1 MTLADTVARP
11 TKKSTAV
18 LDRIYEG
25 LAVGTPL
32 TVICEPDDMP
42 AARTVRDWEGADEE
56 VSAAIARA
64 REAGEWHM
72 AWECKQIADT
82 PAEGV
87 IEKYEAVEINDPDD
101 PDGGKVKEF
110 QLVERRVEDMLG
122 HRKLQVETRLK
133 LLAKF
138 NPKRWGDR
146 LQHANDPI
154 DPMPAPQF
162 IVQPVMPAPRADDDV

>member
-1 MTLADTVARP
+1 MARP
-11 TKKSTAV
+11 SLKTDEV
-18 LDRIYEG
+18 LERIYAG

-32 TVICEPDDMP
+32 TIICEPDDMP
-42 AARTVRDWEGADEE
+42 ADRTVRDWEANDPE

-64 REAGEWHM
+64 REAGEWHL

-82 PAEGV
+82 PCEGV
-87 IEKYEAVEINDPDD
+87 VEKYESVEIDNPDG
-101 PDGGKVKEF
+101 PEGGKVKEF

-138 NPKRWGDR
+138 NPKRWGEKVAIGGAED
-146 LQHANDPI
+146 LP
-154 DPMPAPQF
+154 
-162 IVQPVMPAPRADDDV
+162 PVRHDLAHDYTDDALAAVIARAGR